1 MQPSPPIIASI
12 LYAEAGDTEVL
23 PPSHLPWTRRV
34 RVPWPGMHV
43 SQSLSVIMMNTFDF
57 YALVKQQAGFA
68 MPSKGEDARRGRGS
82 SVPTQP
88 WPPQPF

>member
-1 MQPSPPIIASI
+1 MQPSPPTIASV
-12 LYAEAGDTEVL
+12 LYVETGTQRF
-23 PPSHLPWTRRV
+23 PPDLPWTRRV
-34 RVPWPGMHV
+34 WVPWPGMHV
-43 SQSLSVIMMNTFDF
+43 SQSLSVIMMNTFDL

-82 SVPTQP
+82 SVPTQL